1 MQRTLHATYSARSPD
16 AAMAEART
24 PPPDRTH
31 PETDAQPSGARPPSD
46 AWRTPAPSQ
55 RSHAPPPGLLRLPG
69 RISGHEVFRLL
80 GEGGMG
86 QVFLAR
92 SAKSHLVALKV
103 IRPEYAGD
111 PDFRARFHF
120 ESSAAK
126 RVSGNFTASILE
138 ADADAERPWLAARY
152 VPAPSLAEVV
162 DRFGVLSEPA
172 ARALGTC
179 LAQALQEIHEA
190 GIVHRDIKPDN
201 VLMASPRP
209 LVIDFGI
216 SALEEPTH
224 ITRAGQAL
232 GTSGYMAPEQFESAG
247 RPGPPADVFSLAA
260 VLVHALTGHG
270 PFGSH
275 TAAVFFRT
283 AEAVPDLDG
292 VPGSLRQLVERCLS
306 REPGARPRPGEVIRD
321 LAFHDTSVLFTP
333 ELREDLARREQHAA
347 VLKAAPALPL
357 QAADAER
364 RLRRRHVLWVA
375 GGGTAVAAGAA
386 ALLGLRAAQGP
397 DGRSTVRPGAPAPA
411 SPAPVWQTPAAV
423 DDGYRPALELVG
435 DTLVLWDRKNA
446 KGYDRR
452 TGEPLWTARPQL
464 PSDASDDRPEWLGVH
479 GSTLFATVNGDQ
491 RTYLI
496 GIDASGRTTFVH
508 PVTDG
513 MYITD
518 VLAATSSVALITS
531 STDGVAVRAVDLA
544 SGRTLWSHNGS
555 MASACIV
562 GGQCLVSEAGG
573 HDLYCFDLR
582 SGRTHWSV
590 DPGLD
595 EGPSVEVVSDGT
607 VALLA
612 HTRLQAFA
620 VPDGRRLWTR
630 LNQSTALQP
639 VRTFGQRAYLSDG
652 DSVFALN
659 TRTGARIWN
668 VSSRVG
674 DVSIYGRYGPAVT
687 SSLVVMPLSDGGFA
701 VLRASDGKVLW
712 IRKPTSEQKTR
723 NWWLQATGTTVYAA
737 SGTSLYAFGSR
748 PHANT

>member
-1 MQRTLHATYSARSPD
+1 
-16 AAMAEART
+16 MAETRT
-24 PPPDRTH
+24 PPPGGTH
-31 PETDAQPSGARPPSD
+31 PPDGTPPEADPQPSGARSSPD
-46 AWRTPAPSQ
+46 AWRAPAPSQ

-69 RISGHEVFRLL
+69 RISGHEVFQLL

-92 SAKSHLVALKV
+92 STRSHLVALKV
-103 IRPEYAGD
+103 IRPEYADD

-120 ESSAAK
+120 ETRAAK
-126 RVSGNFTASILE
+126 RVSGNFTSPILD

-162 DRFGVLSEPA
+162 NRFGVLSEPA
-172 ARALGTC
+172 VRALGTC

-190 GIVHRDIKPDN
+190 SIVHRDIKPDN

-216 SALEEPTH
+216 SALEEPAY

-260 VLVHALTGHG
+260 VLVYALTGHG

-275 TAAVFFRT
+275 TAAVFSRT
-283 AEAVPDLDG
+283 AETVPDLDG
-292 VPGSLRQLVERCLS
+292 VPGSLRQLVERCLG
-306 REPGARPRPGEVIRD
+306 RDPAGRPQPGEVIRD

-333 ELREDLARREQHAA
+333 ELRQDLARREQHAT
-347 VLKAAPALPL
+347 VLNAAPALPL
-357 QAADAER
+357 PAADAAR

-375 GGGTAVAAGAA
+375 GGGTVVAAGAA
-386 ALLGLRAAQGP
+386 ALLGLRAARGP
-397 DGRSTVRPGAPAPA
+397 DGKSTVRPDASAPK
-411 SPAPVWQTPAAV
+411 SPAPVWETPAVVSA
-423 DDGYRPALELVG
+423 GFRPGLGLAG
-435 DTLVLWDRKNA
+435 DTLVLWDQKNA

-452 TGEPLWTARPQL
+452 TGKPLWTARPQL
-464 PSDASDDRPEWLGVH
+464 PSDALDDRPRWLGVH
-479 GSTLFATVNGDQ
+479 GSTLFATVSGGR

-496 GIDASGRTTFVH
+496 GMDVSGRAKFVH
-508 PVTDG
+508 PVTDD

-531 STDGVAVRAVDLA
+531 TTDGVAVRAVDLA
-544 SGRTLWSHNGS
+544 SGRTLWSRKGS
-555 MASACIV
+555 MANACIV
-562 GGQCLVSEAGG
+562 GDRCLVSEAGG
-573 HDLYCFDLR
+573 HDLHCFDLR
-582 SGRTHWSV
+582 SGRTQWSV

-612 HTRLQAFA
+612 DTKLQAFA

-630 LNQSTALQP
+630 LNQSTTLDP
-639 VRTFGQRAYLSDG
+639 VRTFGERAYLSDG

-659 TRTGARIWN
+659 TRTGDRIWH
-668 VSSRVG
+668 VSSGIG
-674 DVSIYGRYGPAVT
+674 DVSIYDRYGPAVT
-687 SSLVVMPLSDGGFA
+687 SSLVAMPLIEGGFA
-701 VLRASDGKVLW
+701 VLRAADGKVLW
-712 IRKPTSEQKTR
+712 IRKPTSEQEKT
-723 NWWLQATGTTVYAA
+723 NDWWLRASGTTVYAA
-737 SGTSLYAFGSR
+737 SGTFLYALGSR
-748 PHANT
+748 PRDDT